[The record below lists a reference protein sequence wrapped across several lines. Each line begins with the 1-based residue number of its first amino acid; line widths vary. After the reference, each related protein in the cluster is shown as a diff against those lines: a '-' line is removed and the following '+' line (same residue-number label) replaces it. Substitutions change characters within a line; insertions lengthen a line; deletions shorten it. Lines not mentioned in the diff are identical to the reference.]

1 MIIWIAS
8 YPKSGNTWV
17 RSFLSAYYFSY
28 DGNFKFD
35 LLKNI
40 KQFPSKEFFN
50 DKILSVEDAAEK
62 WLVPQREIKKKQK
75 ACFLKTHN
83 VYGAYKGKHFTTNEF
98 TLGSIYIVR
107 DPRNIISSLMNHYSI
122 EEDEALKM
130 IKSIFRNLKDSKD
143 ENDYSNYTFISSW
156 SNNYNSWKSAS
167 KIKKLFI
174 KYEDLELN
182 RDETF
187 LKILNFVNELLNKKD
202 EIDEKKLRNS
212 IKSTNF
218 DVLKKEE
225 EKHGFS
231 ESVYSLKDNKKRIF
245 FNLGNKNNYKN
256 LLKQKT
262 IKEIEKEFNKEMNE
276 IGYL

>member
-17 RSFLSAYYFSY
+17 RSFLSAYYFSS

-40 KQFPSKEFFN
+40 KQFPSKEFFK
-50 DKILSVEDAAEK
+50 DKILSVEDAAEN
-62 WLVPQREIKKKQK
+62 WLVPQKEIKNKQK

-107 DPRNIISSLMNHYSI
+107 DPRNIVSSLMNHYSI

-130 IKSIFRNLKDSKD
+130 MKSIFRNLKDGKD
-143 ENDYSNYTFISSW
+143 EDDYSNYTFISSW

-187 LKILNFVNELLNKKD
+187 LKILNFINKLLNKKE
-202 EIDEKKLRNS
+202 EIDGKKLRNS

-218 DVLKKEE
+218 DILKKEE

-231 ESVYSLKDNKKRIF
+231 EAVYSLRDNKKRIF
-245 FNLGNKNNYKN
+245 FNLGKENNYKK
-256 LLKQKT
+256 LLKEKT
-262 IKEIEKEFNKEMNE
+262 VEAIEKEFNKEMKE

>member
-50 DKILSVEDAAEK
+50 DKILSVEDAAEN

-75 ACFLKTHN
+75 ARFLKTHN
-83 VYGAYKGKHFTTNEF
+83 VYGAYKGKYFTTNEF

-262 IKEIEKEFNKEMNE
+262 IEEIEKEFNKEMKE

>member
-1 MIIWIAS
+1 MLF
-8 YPKSGNTWV
+8 
-17 RSFLSAYYFSY
+17 RS
-28 DGNFKFD
+28 
-35 LLKNI
+35 
-40 KQFPSKEFFN
+40 
-50 DKILSVEDAAEK
+50 
-62 WLVPQREIKKKQK
+62 
-75 ACFLKTHN
+75 
-83 VYGAYKGKHFTTNEF
+83 
-98 TLGSIYIVR
+98 
-107 DPRNIISSLMNHYSI
+107 
-122 EEDEALKM
+122 EALKM

-262 IKEIEKEFNKEMNE
+262 IEEIEKEFNKEMKE